1 MLPLVTLVT
10 SSLLAMPLVVW
21 LATAADARDAG
32 LDGPPDATIAAGIAI
47 AILYIIGGLVV
58 MARPTVA
65 ALLFVLAAVLGFL
78 FGYEDGSEGLAV
90 YGVLALL
97 LTAASAVCARWREV
111 PRVANRRDG

>member
-32 LDGPPDATIAAGIAI
+32 LDGPPDATIVAGIAI

-58 MARPTVA
+58 IARPTVA
-65 ALLFVLAAVLGFL
+65 ALLFLLAAVLGFL
-78 FGYEDGSEGLAV
+78 FGHADGREGLAA

-97 LTAASAVCARWREV
+97 LAAASGVCARWRQV
-111 PRVANRRDG
+111 PRLTND